1 MQKKIL
7 FLLVAAA
14 AVLAACNNNQY
25 KKSRSGLLYKIY
37 SDGKNPVAKKG
48 QVIKLQFR
56 QKLKD
61 SVLQETYTSVPGYA
75 LVDSVGPV
83 YNAAELFPL
92 LRKGDSLVV
101 VLLGDSIQKKFG
113 LPPYMKKSDKIMLHF
128 KVLDIFPSTELATA
142 DRAAEFAKQKDKQA
156 KAFEDYMA
164 NKKNGLQRTAG
175 GVYVDVK
182 DPGNGP
188 QVENGKLISIK
199 YTGKLIPSEK
209 QFETNMDGS
218 NPPIEYVIMPEAQ
231 MIRGWNEALL
241 LFKKGGKG
249 TLYIPSDMA
258 YGDQQGPG
266 GLPYQ
271 PLLFDIEVVD
281 VKDAPKGGPQNQPFI
296 PERNPTDTSHRDH

>member
-37 SDGKNPVAKKG
+37 SDGKGPVAKRG

-75 LVDSVGPV
+75 LVDSIGPV

-101 VLLGDSIQKKFG
+101 VLLGDSINKKFG
-113 LPPYMKKSDKIMLHF
+113 LPPYMKKEDKIMLHF
-128 KVLDIFPSTELATA
+128 KVVDIFPSTELATA
-142 DRAAEFAKQKDKQA
+142 DRAAEFGKQKDKQA

-164 NKKNGLQRTAG
+164 NKKNGLQRTPG
-175 GVYVDVK
+175 GVYVDVQT
-182 DPGNGP
+182 PGDGP
-188 QVENGKLISIK
+188 QVQNGKLISVK

-209 QFETNMDGS
+209 QFESNMDGS
-218 NPPIEYVIMPEAQ
+218 NPPIEYVIGPEAQ
-231 MIRGWNEALL
+231 MIRGWNEGLL

-249 TLYIPSDMA
+249 ILYIPSEMA

-266 GLPYQ
+266 GLPHQ
-271 PLLFDIEVVD
+271 PMLFNIEIVD
-281 VKDAPKGGPQNQPFI
+281 VKDAPKGGAQQPFM
-296 PERNPTDTSHRDH
+296 PQPNPADTSHDHK